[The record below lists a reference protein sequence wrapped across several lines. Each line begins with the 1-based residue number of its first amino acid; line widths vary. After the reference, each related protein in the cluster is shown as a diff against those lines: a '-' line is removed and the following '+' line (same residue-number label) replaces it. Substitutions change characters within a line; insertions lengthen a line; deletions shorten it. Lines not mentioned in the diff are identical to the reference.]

1 MSLVYTINIGVTKM
15 SKNIET
21 ISLHEGYD
29 VEPTSGSRS
38 VPIYQT
44 TSYVFKDTDHA
55 ANLFGLKEFG
65 NIYTRIMNP
74 TTDVLEKRCAA
85 LEAGT
90 SALCTASGMSAI
102 FLAIHT
108 ICSAGD
114 HIISS
119 ASLYGGTDTLFRY
132 TLPRMGIKVD
142 LVEDMTPEK
151 VESLIQDNTKCIYYE
166 VYGNPKGDVLD
177 MTGISEVAKK
187 YNIPVMI
194 DNTFAPTLC
203 QPVQFGANIVIH
215 SLTKWIGGHGTS
227 IGGVLIDTGTF
238 DWSSGRFSEFT
249 DPDPRYHGLKLW
261 DTFGNFPDVGN
272 IAFSI
277 KARVHGLRNIGM
289 AMSPSNAFHF
299 LQGFETLPMR
309 MDKHVENTRLFAD
322 WLKNHDQIEWV
333 NYSGFSDHP
342 SYDHAQKYLSGR
354 VPSVFTFGV
363 KGGYES
369 GKKFIETVKL
379 ASHLANVGDAKT
391 LVIHPSS
398 TTHSQLGDAEQ
409 LAAGVTQD
417 MVRVSVGLE
426 HIDDI
431 KADFDAALV

>member
-1 MSLVYTINIGVTKM
+1 MTKH
-15 SKNIET
+15 IDT
-21 ISLHEGYD
+21 LSLHEGQSVD
-29 VEPTSGSRS
+29 EVTGSRS

-44 TSYVFKDTDHA
+44 TSYVFKDTEHA

-74 TTDVLEKRCAA
+74 TTDVLEKRSAA
-85 LEAGT
+85 LEGGT

-132 TLPRMGIKVD
+132 TLPKMGITVD
-142 LVEDMTPEK
+142 LIEDMTPEK
-151 VESLIQDNTKCIYYE
+151 VEAAMKANTKCVYLE

-177 MTGISEVAKK
+177 IEGIAAVAKK
-187 YNIPVMI
+187 HHVPTMI
-194 DNTFAPTLC
+194 DNTFAPSLC
-203 QPVQFGANIVIH
+203 QPKKYGVDIVIH

-227 IGGVLIDTGTF
+227 IGGVLIDSGTF
-238 DWSSGRFSEFT
+238 DWSTGRFPEFT

-261 DTFGNFPDVGN
+261 DTFGNFPEAGN
-272 IAFSI
+272 IAFAI

-289 AMSPSNAFHF
+289 ALSPQNAFHF
-299 LQGFETLPMR
+299 IQGFETLPLR
-309 MDKHVENTRLFAD
+309 MEKHIKNTRLLAD
-322 WLKNHDQIEWV
+322 WLKAHHKIDWV
-333 NYSGFSDHP
+333 NYVGFSDHP
-342 SYDHAQKYLSGR
+342 SYEHCKKYMNGQT
-354 VPSVFTFGV
+354 PSVFTFGV
-363 KGGYES
+363 KGGYEA
-369 GKKFIETVKL
+369 GQKFIEQVKL

-398 TTHSQLGDAEQ
+398 TTHSQLNEAAQ
-409 LAAGVTQD
+409 LAAGVKPD

-426 HIDDI
+426 SIDDI
-431 KADFDAALV
+431 KADFEQALS